1 MYLVLKFNASGGRGG
16 GSGTSRVMSRNG
28 NRLVGNPWA
37 MPENSIPLK
46 KITRENG
53 GFKNGTIE
61 LMPVKVSW
69 MNAPESVAIRTSMS
83 VYVVVLE

>member
-1 MYLVLKFNASGGRGG
+1 
-16 GSGTSRVMSRNG
+16 
-28 NRLVGNPWA
+28 